1 MNYEERWFNHR
12 RAIFRLS
19 EMQSA
24 SLLLLQ
30 QQCLT
35 ARAAALLLPSR
46 RAAAITTAFSLSKK
60 CFHDNFFHHQSRG
73 IVTITKTTAAASSD
87 GDERKEKQEPQQRN
101 ENKTTSTTTS
111 TKKKKG
117 GIMVPRK
124 AAIAITPKARTI
136 LKQIINITK
145 SQGILLKYEISS
157 QHALRM
163 AFKFVLIKDISTE
176 INTNTDE
183 GISLEAL
190 DDGITPK
197 SPSDSY
203 HDELPKLYISQ
214 TAFMKVLGGT
224 LDVDINVDTGDMI
237 PRLVDR
243 EGHDMDPNA

>member
-1 MNYEERWFNHR
+1 
-12 RAIFRLS
+12 
-19 EMQSA
+19 MQSA
-24 SLLLLQ
+24 STLLLQ
-30 QQCLT
+30 QQCVT
-35 ARAAALLLPSR
+35 ARAAALLLSSR
-46 RAAAITTAFSLSKK
+46 RAAATTTAFSLSKQ
-60 CFHDNFFHHQSRG
+60 CFHSNFFHHQSRS

-101 ENKTTSTTTS
+101 ENKTTSPTTTS

-117 GIMVPRK
+117 SIMIPRK

-145 SQGILLKYEISS
+145 SRGILLKYEISS
-157 QHALRM
+157 HHALRM

-183 GISLEAL
+183 GISLEVL

-197 SPSDSY
+197 SPTDSY
-203 HDELPKLYISQ
+203 HDNLPKLYISQ

>member
-1 MNYEERWFNHR
+1 M
-12 RAIFRLS
+12 
-19 EMQSA
+19 
-24 SLLLLQ
+24 Q

-35 ARAAALLLPSR
+35 ARAAALLPSSR
-46 RAAAITTAFSLSKK
+46 RAATTTAFSLSTRIFVRPTLSGTTTPSSFPLQLKNK
-60 CFHDNFFHHQSRG
+60 IIFYHNNNSFYQSRS
-73 IVTITKTTAAASSD
+73 IVTITKTTAASSSE
-87 GDERKEKQEPQQRN
+87 GDQQKEKEQQEK
-101 ENKTTSTTTS
+101 NKTTSTTTTS
-111 TKKKKG
+111 TKKNKKN
-117 GIMVPRK
+117 IMIPRK
-124 AAIAITPKARTI
+124 AAISITPKARTI

-145 SQGILLKYEISS
+145 SHVILLKYVISS

-183 GISLEAL
+183 GISLEVL

-203 HDELPKLYISQ
+203 NDNLPKLYISQ
-214 TAFMKVLGGT
+214 NAFMKVLGGT
-224 LDVDINVDTGDMI
+224 LDVDINVETGDMI